1 VLGPITSSDAGS
13 PTGDEQQSED
23 DKKKDKDKDGDDDDE
38 AVQTWLGLINA
49 GPINL
54 NQPIEEPVTS
64 GSDIN
69 FDVGDAPDGAN

>member
-1 VLGPITSSDAGS
+1 MLGPIASNDTSAA
-13 PTGDEQQSED
+13 TGDDQQSDD
-23 DKKKDKDKDGDDDDE
+23 DKKKDKDDSDADDE
-38 AVQTWLGLINA
+38 SVQAWLGLINA

-69 FDVGDAPDGAN
+69 FDVGQGPGGAN